1 MKELISMLIREYDIS
16 EKEAQRLFNNYCDA
30 ILYNKYLRTNEEYL
44 ALTALSKS
52 KQLKL
57 IEFFSSRGFKKEV
70 AKKIIVSAP
79 MLLYCEDFEEQLDIV
94 YKDSSIEGIIIKDE
108 EGVNHPYRIK
118 NNLRCITENPFML
131 NEMVMDSDSDYK
143 KVYYTRSKR

>member
-1 MKELISMLIREYDIS
+1 MKELISTLIREYDIS
-16 EKEAQRLFNNYCDA
+16 EKEAQILFNNYCDA
-30 ILYNKYLRTNEEYL
+30 ILYNKYLRVNEEYL

-79 MLLYCEDFEEQLDIV
+79 MIQY
-94 YKDSSIEGIIIKDE
+94 
-108 EGVNHPYRIK
+108 
-118 NNLRCITENPFML
+118 
-131 NEMVMDSDSDYK
+131 
-143 KVYYTRSKR
+143 